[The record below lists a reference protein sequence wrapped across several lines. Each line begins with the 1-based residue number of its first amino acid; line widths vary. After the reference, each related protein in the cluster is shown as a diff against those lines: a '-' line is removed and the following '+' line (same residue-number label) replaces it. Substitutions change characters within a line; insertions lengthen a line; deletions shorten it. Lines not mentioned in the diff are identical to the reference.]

1 MGVVMA
7 AIDVILTANACS
19 SQAPCSKWASFFE
32 DKPLILS
39 VPGSGGT
46 FLKKGRQWGATG
58 DAFRA
63 AIRELAPEYKDVE
76 IRRRALVT
84 FSVGWQLGHHMLLN
98 PKEQELL
105 DAYILEDGLHSRDLD
120 HWVNFATRA
129 ANGDAWMAM
138 AHCQIAPPYVST
150 KETNET
156 VFRRAVERNDAS
168 EAPRTKLEELPDY
181 LANPEIPEDGI
192 RITVSAVKDLSGK
205 VVLPAQTK
213 VWDKDC
219 LESWDNRGNLYLFEY
234 AGNDR
239 SDHCFLAWHV
249 APRLWKLL
257 ADRWREVPAGSPHL
271 T

>member
-1 MGVVMA
+1 MER
-7 AIDVILTANACS
+7 DVILTAYACS
-19 SQAPCSKWASFFE
+19 PQAPCSQWAEEFFTE
-32 DKPLILS
+32 APLVLR
-39 VPGSGGT
+39 VPGSPGT
-46 FLKKGRQWGATG
+46 FLKKGRQWAATG

-63 AIRELAPEYKDVE
+63 ALDELVPGHRVQ
-76 IRRRALVT
+76 IRRRGLVT
-84 FSVGWQLGHHMLLN
+84 FSGGWQLGHQILL
-98 PKEQELL
+98 KEQDRL
-105 DAYILEDGLHSRDLD
+105 DAYILEEGIHSRDLD

-138 AHCQIAPPYVST
+138 AHSQIAPPYVST

-192 RITVSAVKDLSGK
+192 RITVSAVKDLSSGK

-239 SDHCFLAWHV
+239 SDHCYIAWHV